1 MNGKIPETY
10 KKRRLQGGLLGLFK
24 GFVSA
29 TIALSILGS
38 SLYTITGGTGEDSN
52 LVEHDFENETVN
64 TVYSIYRSV
73 DNYGSTGIIKLFNSI
88 KNKEDVVLFHRTIP
102 KEAVSKAVAVTSISF
117 IVMFTSTV
125 LLSAV
130 TDAPALDIMYETI
143 SATAT
148 VGLTRNLT
156 SSLNLWGKIILVI
169 TMYLGRVGPISLL
182 LAFNKK
188 TGSKNII
195 KNPTEEISIG

>member
-1 MNGKIPETY
+1 MIFIFEYHNPLTMGDYSLIHKLQASLFQSVTTRTAGFATIPQQNLTNASAIVS
-10 KKRRLQGGLLGLFK
+10 LLLMFIGGSPVGTAGGIKTVTITVLL
-24 GFVSA
+24 VSA
-29 TIALSILGS
+29 LAT
-38 SLYTITGGTGEDSN
+38 
-52 LVEHDFENETVN
+52 
-64 TVYSIYRSV
+64 
-73 DNYGSTGIIKLFNSI
+73 I
-88 KNKEDVVLFHRTIP
+88 KNKEDAVLFHRTIP
-102 KEAVSKAVAVTSISF
+102 KEAVNKAVAVTSISF

-130 TDAPALDIMYETI
+130 SDAPALDIMYETI

-156 SSLNLWGKIILVI
+156 SNLNLWGKIILIV

-188 TGSKNII
+188 TGNKNII
-195 KNPTEEISIG
+195 KNPTEDISIG

>member
-1 MNGKIPETY
+1 
-10 KKRRLQGGLLGLFK
+10 
-24 GFVSA
+24 
-29 TIALSILGS
+29 
-38 SLYTITGGTGEDSN
+38 
-52 LVEHDFENETVN
+52 
-64 TVYSIYRSV
+64 
-73 DNYGSTGIIKLFNSI
+73 
-88 KNKEDVVLFHRTIP
+88 
-102 KEAVSKAVAVTSISF
+102 
-117 IVMFTSTV
+117 MFTSTV

-130 TDAPALDIMYETI
+130 TDAPALDILYETI

-156 SSLNLWGKIILVI
+156 SSLNLWGKIILVV

-188 TGSKNII
+188 TGNKNII